1 MATSAL
7 DEPTGVAPTTS
18 FSHFAVFRARQDDG
32 QGQIYGDEKEP
43 IFTSC
48 GGTAASLRTT
58 KAGAGQCA
66 GLSAPHMAWRC
77 VRCLLI
83 LILTDALPR
92 ERNVATDPQ
101 SGSGEPSAEE
111 RSIRMCKRTAERVAP
126 APTLAQTYANMHG
139 VAAARRTLLLAT
151 PNCGR
156 RTRRSSTERTSCTT
170 ALGRLLLMRMLNVH
184 QHKTKEVCKCRTGP
198 RACQHTPARLR
209 TRTYNTVVTRQVE
222 KNTGDRVYIHP
233 NSAPASSQVF
243 ALDCTLLPRPPRP
256 PAVYMGRHTIPG
268 MRHSHTSTRG
278 HREIEYAHL
287 EASSI
292 NQDLIKP
299 PVVTK
304 TAPGATLSADGAAQP
319 PTSRPTNQPSPA
331 SVLSVHDPIRQQSRR
346 QVKSVTSLTST
357 EAGDSKPQMVP

>member
-1 MATSAL
+1 MATSAHE
-7 DEPTGVAPTTS
+7 EPTGVAPTTRILR
-18 FSHFAVFRARQDDG
+18 FTEFRARQDGG
-32 QGQIYGDEKEP
+32 QGQVYDDKKEQD
-43 IFTSC
+43 FTSC
-48 GGTAASLRTT
+48 CV
-58 KAGAGQCA
+58 AGAPLRATAFGTGQGA
-66 GLSAPHMAWRC
+66 GLSPPNTAWRC
-77 VRCLLI
+77 ARCMLI

-101 SGSGEPSAEE
+101 SGSGEPSEE
-111 RSIRMCKRTAERVAP
+111 RRPMRRRKRTAERVALAP
-126 APTLAQTYANMHG
+126 ALARTYAIMPG
-139 VAAARRTLLLAT
+139 AAAVRRTLLLVA
-151 PNCGR
+151 PDRGR
-156 RTRRSSTERTSCTT
+156 HERRLSAERTSCTT
-170 ALGRLLLMRMLNVH
+170 ALVRLLLMRMLNVQ
-184 QHKTKEVCKCRTGP
+184 QHKTKKVCRCRTGP
-198 RACQHTPARLR
+198 QACQYTPARLR
-209 TRTYNTVVTRQVE
+209 TRTYNTVVMRQVE

-243 ALDCTLLPRPPRP
+243 ALDCTFLPRPPRP

-331 SVLSVHDPIRQQSRR
+331 SVLSVHDPIKQQSRR

-357 EAGDSKPQMVP
+357 EAGDSKPQMIP